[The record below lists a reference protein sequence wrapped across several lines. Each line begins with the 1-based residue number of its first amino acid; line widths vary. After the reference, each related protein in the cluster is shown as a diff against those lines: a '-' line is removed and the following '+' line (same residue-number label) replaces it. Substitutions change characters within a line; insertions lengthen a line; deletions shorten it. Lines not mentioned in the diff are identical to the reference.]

1 MLLPAMTFDP
11 ETCRIDF
18 FFCLSFEGINEEE
31 LKAYL
36 PILRFSTRGVIS
48 LKQFGRTLRIRMT
61 IKNIDAVFPL
71 TGLATHTSF
80 EHNIVYRNVRKAE
93 SVVDTVYCAV
103 QQLHELSATLKGDVL
118 AAADI
123 KRQEPDSGVSNLLQ

>member
-11 ETCRIDF
+11 VTCRIDF
-18 FFCLSFEGINEEE
+18 YFCLSFEEIDEEE
-31 LKAYL
+31 LKSYL
-36 PILRFSTRGVIS
+36 PILRFSTRGIIS
-48 LKQFGRTLRIRMT
+48 LKQFGKTLRIRMS

-71 TGLATHTSF
+71 TGMATHTSF

-103 QQLHELSATLKGDVL
+103 QQLHELSATLKGDVG
-118 AAADI
+118 AATDTE
-123 KRQEPDSGVSNLLQ
+123 RQESDRGVSHLLQ